1 MQPQPK
7 VNVINGVPVDG
18 LFATIDA
25 IKRDPSLAAF
35 QFRAR
40 NRWLDGGHNRSLVKD
55 FYGAGRE
62 DPTRKQ
68 AFTLDA
74 GEPQVLLGRD
84 EAPNPVEYVL
94 HALAACVTSSMVYH
108 AAAKGI
114 AIQQVESR
122 LDGDIDLHGFLGL
135 DPDVPRGYREIRMK
149 FRVRADVPDSE
160 LAGLLAMGQKFSPVF
175 DTVTRAVTVKVELE
189 K

>member
-1 MQPQPK
+1 MKPQPK
-7 VNVINGVPVDG
+7 LNVINGVPVDA

-25 IKRDPSLAAF
+25 IKKNPTLAAF

-40 NRWLDGGHNRSLVKD
+40 NRWLGGGHNRSLVKD
-55 FYGAGRE
+55 FYGAGHE
-62 DPTRKQ
+62 DTTRRQ

-74 GEPQVLLGRD
+74 AEPEVLLGHD

-108 AAAKGI
+108 AAARGI
-114 AIQQVESR
+114 AIQEVESR

-135 DPDVPRGYREIRMK
+135 NPEVPRGYREIRMR
-149 FRVRADVPDSE
+149 FRVKADVPDSQLE
-160 LAGLLAMGQKFSPVF
+160 DLVAMGQKFSPVF
-175 DTVTRAVTVKVELE
+175 DTITRAVTVKVELE